1 MKRIQNRMNLTW
13 IKFSVL
19 ITFIFLLFL
28 SCYRDVIDL
37 DLEDF
42 EPQIVIEGI
51 ITDQAGPYQVKITKT
66 GRFNQLN
73 NFPPVTGAEVIINDN
88 FGKSEILR
96 EIRAGLYETQTLQGV
111 PGRTYTFRVIAEGK
125 EYSAS
130 STMPEPLLLDYV
142 SLLNRGWG
150 YVMVCAFTDRQGI
163 EDYCRLKIFKNG
175 ELVEKYLYQGRFSD
189 GEQYVIDDFDV
200 TFNYNDNVNIQLF
213 TFNKAT
219 YEYFSMLDS
228 GEGGGDYDPELP
240 EFVEISLANPKT
252 NLSNNALGHFSA
264 YTIRN
269 YTRIVR

>member
-1 MKRIQNRMNLTW
+1 MRKNCSQINLSW

-19 ITFIFLLFL
+19 ITIIFLLL
-28 SCYRDVIDL
+28 ISCYRDVIDL

-42 EPQIVIEGI
+42 EPQIVIDGI
-51 ITDQAGPYQVKITKT
+51 ISDQAGPYQVKITKT
-66 GRFNQLN
+66 GGFNQMN

-88 FGKSEILR
+88 FGKSEMLR
-96 EIRAGLYETQTLQGV
+96 EISAGLYETQMLQGV
-111 PGRTYTFRVIAEGK
+111 PGRTYTLRVIAEGK

-130 STMPEPLLLDYV
+130 STMPEPLLLDYI
-142 SLLNRGWG
+142 SLQNRGRG
-150 YVMVCAFTDRQGI
+150 YIMICAFTDRQGI

-189 GEQYVIDDFDV
+189 GEQYAIDDFDI
-200 TFNYNDNVNIQLF
+200 TFNYNDNVRVQLL
-213 TFNKAT
+213 TINKAT
-219 YEYFSMLDS
+219 YEYFSMLD
-228 GEGGGDYDPELP
+228 GDEGGGDWDPELP

-264 YTIRN
+264 CTIRN